1 MLPDPRT
8 LKPVGPRVVIEV
20 EGRPGVSKG
29 GIALPEELN
38 IEKVKPKA
46 GRVIAVG
53 TGKQTSKALL
63 PMPVA
68 VGDRVVFDAFLREN
82 GTPLATVDGKEH
94 CLLNAFDLIAIIDD
108 DVDISV
114 L

>member
-8 LKPVGPRVVIEV
+8 LKPVGPRVILEV
-20 EGRPGVSKG
+20 ESRPTVSEG
-29 GIALPEELN
+29 GIELPMELD

-46 GRVIAVG
+46 GRVMAVG
-53 TGKQTSKALL
+53 TGKQTGKALI

-68 VGDRVVFDAFLREN
+68 VGDRVVFDGFLREN

-94 CLLNAFDLIAIIDD
+94 CLINAFDLIAVIGD
-108 DVDISV
+108 DVDIS
-114 L
+114 LF